1 MRSQMVAATQWKE
14 LQFLEN
20 PILGMSFWT
29 GRLTAIKVLG
39 AELCLLAWPRRLAF
53 DYSYNQIPPAAP
65 HDPAIWLTIAV
76 IAVAVLAALLRRKRD
91 PLIFFAVGFCGIGLL
106 PTSNLALP
114 IGSIMAVRFLYLPA
128 VGAAIGAAGLAWRLK
143 NRRIAYGVLTTAVA
157 ALGVRTVLRNPAW
170 ASDFALA
177 SQDVATVP
185 RSYRAHAAL
194 ASTLRREDPLGN
206 RNEAFEHAERS
217 WAIIADLPPAR
228 RDDAV
233 AGQLAVLCRQR
244 GDDAGGPGTPEG
256 RGWYD
261 RAAAL
266 LEQAGQTV
274 DAQAAGLDAVDRQQG
289 RPLPPRGGN
298 LRVWLNLARTY
309 AALGRYDEAVHMYRK
324 ARLDEP
330 RSKESYREAALAE
343 EARGDFAAA
352 ARRVEAEVLVFG
364 ADETSA
370 RELAALYGRIA
381 AGGCGSACA
390 TASVIWCGAA
400 AELHAEFRDGRRYAE
415 ARAVERA
422 AAWKGCE
429 IAR

>member
-1 MRSQMVAATQWKE
+1 
-14 LQFLEN
+14 
-20 PILGMSFWT
+20 
-29 GRLTAIKVLG
+29 
-39 AELCLLAWPRRLAF
+39 
-53 DYSYNQIPPAAP
+53 
-65 HDPAIWLTIAV
+65 
-76 IAVAVLAALLRRKRD
+76 
-91 PLIFFAVGFCGIGLL
+91 
-106 PTSNLALP
+106 
-114 IGSIMAVRFLYLPA
+114 
-128 VGAAIGAAGLAWRLK
+128 
-143 NRRIAYGVLTTAVA
+143 
-157 ALGVRTVLRNPAW
+157 VLRNPAW
-170 ASDFALA
+170 ASDFTLA

-185 RSYRAHAAL
+185 NSYRAHAAL
-194 ASTLRREDPLGN
+194 ASTLRREDPVAN
-206 RNEAFEHAERS
+206 RDEAFKHAERS

-256 RGWYD
+256 RGWYE

-274 DAQAAGLDAVDRQQG
+274 DAQAGGLDEVERQQG
-289 RPLPPRGGN
+289 RPLPPRGGS

-309 AALGRYDEAVHMYRK
+309 AALGRYNEAVQTYRK

-352 ARRVEAEVLVFG
+352 ARRIEAEVLVFG

-370 RELAALYGRIA
+370 RELTAQYGRIA
-381 AGGCGSACA
+381 AGGCGSACPP
-390 TASVIWCGAA
+390 ASVIWCGAA

-422 AAWKGCE
+422 AAGKGCE